1 MSVDILT
8 GLEKIPVFY
17 PGENREVYYPETD
30 GTEMGQNS
38 IHFWLINNLAQML
51 GLFFAW
57 RTDVFV
63 TGDIMLY
70 YEKGEPKKFVAP
82 DLMICFGVKNTP
94 RRVYE
99 LWKEDVP
106 PSIIFEI
113 ASESTWQKDV
123 SRKLALYERIGV
135 QEYYIYDPERNYL
148 PNPLLA
154 YQLKDGEYELVETK
168 NSRIYSPLLNL
179 ELVDDGFSLKFFNH
193 ETIEYLPTIIEL
205 AAKERIAKN
214 KIEQLENEIAELKKQ
229 NDGK

>member
-51 GLFFAW
+51 ELFFAW
-57 RTDVFV
+57 RKDVFV

-70 YEKGEPKKFVAP
+70 YEEGEPKRFVAP
-82 DLMICFGVKNTP
+82 DIMICFGVSNNP

-99 LWKEDVP
+99 LWKEKVP

-113 ASESTWQKDV
+113 ASGSSWEKDI

-135 QEYYIYDPERNYL
+135 SEYYIYDPERNYL

-154 YQLKDGEYELVETK
+154 YHLKDGEYEPVEAK
-168 NSRIYSPLLNL
+168 NNRVYSPLLNL
-179 ELVDDGFSLKFFNH
+179 ELVDDGFTLRFFNH
-193 ETIEYLPTIIEL
+193 ETIDFLPTIHEL
-205 AAKERIAKN
+205 SASERIAQK